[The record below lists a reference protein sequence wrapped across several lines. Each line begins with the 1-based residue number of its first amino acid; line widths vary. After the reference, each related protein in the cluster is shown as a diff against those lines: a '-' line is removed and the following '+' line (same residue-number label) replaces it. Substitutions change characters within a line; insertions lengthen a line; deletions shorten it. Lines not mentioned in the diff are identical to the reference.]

1 MMDQLHVTMELWRVK
16 VGNDN
21 LQHRMNKLLFY
32 HFDTEFEFFNP
43 SQYCLELLIINFIRL
58 DSALQSN

>member
-1 MMDQLHVTMELWRVK
+1 MMDQLHVTMELWRVR

-32 HFDTEFEFFNP
+32 NFDTEFEYFNP
-43 SQYCLELLIINFIRL
+43 SQYCLELLIINFNISDKTR
-58 DSALQSN
+58 